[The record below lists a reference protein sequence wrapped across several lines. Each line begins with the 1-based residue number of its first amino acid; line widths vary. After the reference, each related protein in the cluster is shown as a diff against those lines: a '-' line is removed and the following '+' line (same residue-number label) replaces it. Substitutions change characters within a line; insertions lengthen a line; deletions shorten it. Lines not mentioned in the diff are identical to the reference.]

1 MLFLVIS
8 SPRPE
13 RPSAIA
19 ASRRQYWE
27 WLAPLQRS
35 GTCKWTYAR
44 TGRGA
49 VALFDVG
56 SNELLHRLLNEWA
69 EIVPAAFDIYPLIDP
84 NQAQDFLRGQRKR
97 RAAEPAGRL
106 REATSPSRLTARSL
120 SGIAERDISL
130 SHVQGPSPRR
140 RRGAARRSRAG

>member
-19 ASRRQYWE
+19 AGRRRYWE
-27 WLAPLQRS
+27 WLAPLQRR

-49 VALFDVG
+49 VAVLDVD
-56 SNELLHRLLNEWA
+56 SNESLHRLLNEWA
-69 EIVPAAFDIYPLIDP
+69 EIVPAAFDIYPVIDP

-97 RAAEPAGRL
+97 RAAAGPAGRL
-106 REATSPSRLTARSL
+106 RNPKKP
-120 SGIAERDISL
+120 GRDE
-130 SHVQGPSPRR
+130 PR
-140 RRGAARRSRAG
+140 AKVRRSALAQFTQHRDAHALPERP

>member
-1 MLFLVIS
+1 MLFFVIS
-8 SPRPE
+8 SPRPD

-19 ASRRQYWE
+19 GGRRRYWE

-35 GTCKWTYAR
+35 GACKWTYAR

-69 EIVPAAFDIYPLIDP
+69 EIVPAAFDIYPLIEP
-84 NQAQDFLRGQRKR
+84 NQAQDFLRGRRKR
-97 RAAEPAGRL
+97 RAVSGRV
-106 REATSPSRLTARSL
+106 RERTSPRS
-120 SGIAERDISL
+120 AAPRR
-130 SHVQGPSPRR
+130 PSPQS
-140 RRGAARRSRAG
+140 RRGALDA

>member
-35 GTCKWTYAR
+35 GACKWTYAR

-49 VALFDVG
+49 VALLSVD
-56 SNELLHRLLNEWA
+56 SNESLHRLLNEWA
-69 EIVPAAFDIYPLIDP
+69 EIIPAAFDVYPLIDP
-84 NQAQDFLRGQRKR
+84 KQAQDFLRGKSKR
-97 RAAEPAGRL
+97 RLAGRQK
-106 REATSPSRLTARSL
+106 PVSR
-120 SGIAERDISL
+120 
-130 SHVQGPSPRR
+130 
-140 RRGAARRSRAG
+140 